1 MPAASRASSPS
12 KLTSSPALIAV
23 CGPNR
28 APSLAEVR
36 FATGSS
42 AVMGSAM
49 ATSPA
54 GRLRKK
60 IARQLNPDV
69 SAPPATGPPAMAT
82 VPPTAHT
89 AMAFARRTGS
99 P

>member
-1 MPAASRASSPS
+1 MTPKVSAASAATAVTCPAGSSGAARSGDRGARASS
-12 KLTSSPALIAV
+12 
-23 CGPNR
+23 
-28 APSLAEVR
+28 
-36 FATGSS
+36 AT
-42 AVMGSAM
+42 

-60 IARQLNPDV
+60 IARQLSPDV

-89 AMAFARRTGS
+89 AMAFARRIGS